1 MSSDDSASQE
11 LDELLSQLR
20 LVEDRLEAEAIKKQM
35 QEKREKELRM
45 IRKREA
51 MEALLTKLTEGEQSP
66 DEHMQEELNKMLSS
80 MSENAYKTNLFRMLT
95 RTIQSSGRQLSTKVN
110 QFKIPDNPEARKE
123 LRSSVIA
130 GRTVS
135 GLLLLELT
143 QIDPEGTGSYNSGLV
158 TRMRDL
164 KEKCEAQRAMCKEDM
179 RMNIQLVED
188 RISFFI
194 GVMTACEMKFSRIEM
209 NRPQEQSVIQ
219 LTDVYTCMKMLKWYV
234 ENAHTLKKT
243 VDLTTRED
251 AFIRHAIDVNSY
263 ITSLQ
268 DDVQMSTRR
277 LDPDQIH
284 KQTYVSY
291 DPMGEIEKVVI
302 YRKMKRSLE
311 SMETLISSG
320 VVDDIKT
327 FTNAR
332 RKYDMGSIVT
342 TLKNDAEHQISL
354 LDN

>member
-1 MSSDDSASQE
+1 
-11 LDELLSQLR
+11 
-20 LVEDRLEAEAIKKQM
+20 
-35 QEKREKELRM
+35 
-45 IRKREA
+45 
-51 MEALLTKLTEGEQSP
+51 
-66 DEHMQEELNKMLSS
+66 
-80 MSENAYKTNLFRMLT
+80 
-95 RTIQSSGRQLSTKVN
+95 
-110 QFKIPDNPEARKE
+110 
-123 LRSSVIA
+123 
-130 GRTVS
+130 
-135 GLLLLELT
+135 
-143 QIDPEGTGSYNSGLV
+143 
-158 TRMRDL
+158 
-164 KEKCEAQRAMCKEDM
+164 
-179 RMNIQLVED
+179 
-188 RISFFI
+188 
-194 GVMTACEMKFSRIEM
+194 
-209 NRPQEQSVIQ
+209 
-219 LTDVYTCMKMLKWYV
+219 MLKWYV

>member
-179 RMNIQLVED
+179 RL
-188 RISFFI
+188 
-194 GVMTACEMKFSRIEM
+194 
-209 NRPQEQSVIQ
+209 
-219 LTDVYTCMKMLKWYV
+219 
-234 ENAHTLKKT
+234 
-243 VDLTTRED
+243 
-251 AFIRHAIDVNSY
+251 
-263 ITSLQ
+263 SL
-268 DDVQMSTRR
+268 
-277 LDPDQIH
+277 IH
-284 KQTYVSY
+284 
-291 DPMGEIEKVVI
+291 I
-302 YRKMKRSLE
+302 
-311 SMETLISSG
+311 
-320 VVDDIKT
+320 
-327 FTNAR
+327 
-332 RKYDMGSIVT
+332 
-342 TLKNDAEHQISL
+342 
-354 LDN
+354 